1 MTLFIALA
9 GGLGAATRLFVDGL
23 IRDGR
28 THRFPWATNAINLSG
43 SFLLGLVYS
52 IGSNTDVHSIVGIGF
67 LGGYTTFSTASW
79 ETARLAHD
87 GRYRA
92 ALANGLGQLVIAV
105 GAASLGVWIGS
116 LTR

>member
-1 MTLFIALA
+1 MTALIALA
-9 GGLGAATRLFVDGL
+9 GGLGAAMRLFVDGL
-23 IRDGR
+23 IRDGH
-28 THRFPWATNAINLSG
+28 THRFPWATNAINISG
-43 SFLLGLVYS
+43 AFLLGLLYS
-52 IGSNTDVHSIVGIGF
+52 TGSSADWHSIAGVGF

-92 ALANGLGQLVIAV
+92 ALANGFGQLVIAV

-116 LTR
+116 LG